1 MNKSE
6 KQRVEQ
12 ATVRIKRWGGQ
23 GVLVP
28 GEFVLTA
35 AHCVNV
41 PYTGGAVL
49 GDYLWE
55 EIETEKETFR
65 MGIYAVEPV
74 NDIAVL
80 GAADNQELPGI
91 EQDKYLSFIEN
102 TKPVPIYMSKLPS
115 KGSLEVHVFTHLNK
129 WNSGELFY
137 RGIHG
142 NAHIKFHKKIIGGT
156 SGSPIVSSEGEL
168 IGLVSNTSEEKVEN
182 RYEGTCPLIRF
193 ALPVWLIAR
202 ILENQKSIKR
212 KLVGPRLG
220 QRIKIPPLPK
230 NKISRD
236 RL

>member
-12 ATVRIKRWGGQ
+12 ATVKIKRWGSR

-41 PYTGGAVL
+41 PYTGEAL
-49 GDYLWE
+49 NDHLLE
-55 EIETEKETFR
+55 EIETEKETFP
-65 MGIYAVEPV
+65 MEIYAVEPV

-80 GAADNQELPGI
+80 GEVDCDLPEI
-91 EQDKYLSFIEN
+91 EKDKYLSFIDN
-102 TKPVPIYMSKLPS
+102 TKPVPIYMSKHAS

-137 RGIHG
+137 DGIHG
-142 NAHIKFHKKIIGGT
+142 NACIKYYKKIIGGT
-156 SGSPIVSSEGEL
+156 SGSPVVTSEGEL
-168 IGLVSNTSEEKVEN
+168 IGLVSNSDEQKNEN
-182 RYEGTCPLIRF
+182 RYVGTCPLICF
-193 ALPVWLIAR
+193 ALPVWIIAR
-202 ILENQKSIKR
+202 ILEDQKSIKR
-212 KLVGPRLG
+212 KPVKPRPD

-230 NKISRD
+230 TKISRD